1 MYGLPENCIIN
12 KPLYKK
18 AVFEKFNLKSAE
30 RDRFDADISKI
41 AIVAYVSPSKIP
53 ALHEGQEVTDISKI
67 AIVAYVS
74 PSKIPAL
81 HEGQEVK
88 EFYVLQIQLKHRDY
102 DSKNILMLNK
112 LIPQKMVFAL
122 EFDDNIQ
129 LCIFHTRLQQS
140 EWVHASDA
148 IIPIKGLSLDD
159 VWNNIVAEIGGLSN
173 DAEETLE
180 QQIIGREEREK
191 LLKQIEVL
199 EKRCRLE
206 KQTRKKYELH
216 QQLLKLKEKLKYE

>member
-41 AIVAYVSPSKIP
+41 AIVAYVSPSKIS
-53 ALHEGQEVTDISKI
+53 ALHEG
-67 AIVAYVS
+67 
-74 PSKIPAL
+74 
-81 HEGQEVK
+81 HEVK

-216 QQLLKLKEKLKYE
+216 QQLLKLKEELKYE

>member
-1 MYGLPENCIIN
+1 MYGLPDNCIIN

-30 RDRFDADISKI
+30 RDRFDADISKM
-41 AIVAYVSPSKIP
+41 
-53 ALHEGQEVTDISKI
+53 

-88 EFYVLQIQLKHRDY
+88 EFYVLQIQLKHKDY

-112 LIPQKMVFAL
+112 LIPQELVFAL
-122 EFDDNIQ
+122 EYDDNTQ
-129 LCIFHTRLQQS
+129 FCIFHTRFQQS

-148 IIPIKGLSLDD
+148 TIPIKGLSLDD

-173 DAEETLE
+173 DKEETLE
-180 QQIIGREEREK
+180 QQIIDREEREK
-191 LLKQIEVL
+191 LHKQIEVL

-206 KQTRKKYELH
+206 KQKHKKYELH
-216 QQLLKLKEKLKYE
+216 QQLLKLKEELNNG

>member
-1 MYGLPENCIIN
+1 MYGLPDNCIIN

-30 RDRFDADISKI
+30 RDRFDADISKM
-41 AIVAYVSPSKIP
+41 
-53 ALHEGQEVTDISKI
+53 

-88 EFYVLQIQLKHRDY
+88 EFYVLQIQLKHKDY

-129 LCIFHTRLQQS
+129 FCIFHTRLQQS
-140 EWVHASDA
+140 EWVNASDA
-148 IIPIKGLSLDD
+148 TIPIKGLSLDD

-173 DAEETLE
+173 DKEETLE
-180 QQIIGREEREK
+180 QQIIDREEREK
-191 LLKQIEVL
+191 LLKQIEAL

-206 KQTRKKYELH
+206 KQKHKKYELH
-216 QQLLKLKEKLKYE
+216 QQLLKLKEGLNGTK

>member
-1 MYGLPENCIIN
+1 MYGLPDNCFIN

-30 RDRFDADISKI
+30 RDRFDADISKM
-41 AIVAYVSPSKIP
+41 
-53 ALHEGQEVTDISKI
+53 

-88 EFYVLQIQLKHRDY
+88 EFYVLQIQLKHKDY

-129 LCIFHTRLQQS
+129 FCIFHTRLQQS
-140 EWVHASDA
+140 EWLNALDA
-148 IIPIKGLSLDD
+148 TIPIKGLSLDD
-159 VWNNIVAEIGGLSN
+159 VWNNIVAEIGGLIN
-173 DAEETLE
+173 DTEETLE
-180 QQIIGREEREK
+180 QQIVDREEREK
-191 LLKQIEVL
+191 LLKQIEAL
-199 EKRCRLE
+199 EKRCRIE

-216 QQLLKLKEKLKYE
+216 QQLLNLKEELNNG